1 MDHRI
6 ELILNEINSDN
17 SVLDIGCVHHNSD
30 TANTNFWLH
39 KYLYK
44 QAKNVLGMDILEEEC
59 EKLRS
64 IGFNVVSGDAESF
77 SLNQKFDVIIAG
89 ELIEHL
95 SNPGNFLDRCF
106 EHLNENG
113 ILIITTPNAWCIL
126 NFISALLKKSVSVHE
141 QHTAWYDKK
150 TLFQILLRHNFK
162 EVNFEY
168 IKPRT
173 GARGHL
179 FSNLIYNLK
188 IKILGGVGLFFVVT
202 KVNNPR

>member
-1 MDHRI
+1 MPT
-6 ELILNEINSDN
+6 
-17 SVLDIGCVHHNSD
+17 V
-30 TANTNFWLH
+30 
-39 KYLYK
+39 
-44 QAKNVLGMDILEEEC
+44 
-59 EKLRS
+59 
-64 IGFNVVSGDAESF
+64 
-77 SLNQKFDVIIAG
+77 
-89 ELIEHL
+89 
-95 SNPGNFLDRCF
+95 SNPSPSRSRVRGSRR
-106 EHLNENG
+106 
-113 ILIITTPNAWCIL
+113 ITAL
-126 NFISALLKKSVSVHE
+126 SALLKKSVSVHE